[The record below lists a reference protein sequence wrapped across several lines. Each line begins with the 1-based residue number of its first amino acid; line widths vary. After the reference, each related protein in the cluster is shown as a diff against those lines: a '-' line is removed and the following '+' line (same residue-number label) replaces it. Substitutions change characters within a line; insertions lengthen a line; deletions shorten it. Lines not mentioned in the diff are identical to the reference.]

1 MRIKLLSKRYAQALF
16 DLAIEFKI
24 LEKVNSDV
32 KLIGDVLSENRELR
46 IIINNPVI
54 DTYKKLKS

>member
-1 MRIKLLSKRYAQALF
+1 MRKHYSTLQLK
-16 DLAIEFKI
+16 FKI

-46 IIINNPVI
+46 IIMNNPVI